1 MRCKS
6 RKYSEN
12 FHFFLCTLQL
22 IVNFAEIM
30 KLTRSTIKFSLLLVL
45 LIAVCIIALMLG
57 SQNISL
63 NTFFDGSESPAGRV
77 LWHHRL
83 PHVLG
88 ALLVGASLALSG
100 NYMQVIF
107 RNPLAGPSILGI
119 SGGAS
124 LAMAVI
130 FLTSWGTT
138 WFLQAG
144 AWALFVPAF
153 LGSMVVLSLLLSIQ
167 KRLPMASTLLVVGL
181 LFSHFTGAIESILQK
196 MAGANNVNQL
206 VVWGMGS
213 LDGITVKQ
221 LPWLIAGA
229 FIPFIPTF
237 YFLRKLN
244 AFAMGEQIAATSGV
258 DVVKLRWVFLIAVG
272 ISTATIT
279 AFCGPIAFIGLM
291 APHVA
296 RMFIRT
302 FNQLQLVLFIPFVG
316 ALLLVV
322 ADALSR
328 YYALPLNAV
337 TAAIGIPC
345 VFYIVFTPKRS
356 GVWIS

>member
-1 MRCKS
+1 MCS
-6 RKYSEN
+6 
-12 FHFFLCTLQL
+12 LQL

-30 KLTRSTIKFSLLLVL
+30 KLTHSTIKFFVLLLL
-45 LIAVCIIALMLG
+45 LIVVCLIALMLG
-57 SQNISL
+57 SQYLTLNSL
-63 NTFFDGSESPAGRV
+63 FEGSESPAGRV
-77 LWHHRL
+77 LWQHRL

-88 ALLVGASLALSG
+88 ALIVGSSLALSG

-107 RNPLAGPSILGI
+107 RNPLAGPSVLGI
-119 SGGAS
+119 TGGAS

-130 FLTSWGTT
+130 FLTSWGLN
-138 WFLQAG
+138 WFLNAG
-144 AWALFVPAF
+144 TWALFIPAF
-153 LGSMVVLSLLLSIQ
+153 AGAMLVLSLLLVIQ
-167 KRLPMASTLLVVGL
+167 RKLPMASTLLVVGL

-213 LDGITVKQ
+213 LDGITLKQ
-221 LPWLIAGA
+221 LPWLFAGA

-258 DVVKLRWVFLIAVG
+258 DVVKLRWMFLISVG

-316 ALLLVV
+316 ALLLVI

-345 VFYIVFTPKRS
+345 VFYIVFNPKRS

>member
-1 MRCKS
+1 
-6 RKYSEN
+6 
-12 FHFFLCTLQL
+12 
-22 IVNFAEIM
+22 M
-30 KLTRSTIKFSLLLVL
+30 KLTHSTIKFFILLVL
-45 LIAVCIIALMLG
+45 LIVVCIAALLMG
-57 SQNISL
+57 SKSL
-63 NTFFDGSESPAGRV
+63 SLVSLFESTESPAGRV
-77 LWHHRL
+77 LWQHRM

-88 ALLVGASLALSG
+88 AIVVGSSLAFSG

-107 RNPLAGPSILGI
+107 RNPLAGPSVLGI
-119 SGGAS
+119 TGGAS

-130 FLTSWGTT
+130 FLTSWGMN
-138 WFLQAG
+138 WFLNAG
-144 AWALFVPAF
+144 TWALFIPAF
-153 LGSMVVLSLLLSIQ
+153 AGAMLVLSLLLVIQ
-167 KRLPMASTLLVVGL
+167 RKLPMASTLLVVGL

-196 MAGANNVNQL
+196 MAGANNVNQF

-213 LDGITVKQ
+213 LDNLTLSQ
-221 LPWLIAGA
+221 LPWLFLGA
-229 FIPFIPTF
+229 FVPFIPTF

-258 DVVKLRWVFLIAVG
+258 DVVKLRWVFLISVG

-316 ALLLVV
+316 ALLLVI

-345 VFYIVFTPKRS
+345 VFYIVFNPKRS

>member
-1 MRCKS
+1 
-6 RKYSEN
+6 
-12 FHFFLCTLQL
+12 
-22 IVNFAEIM
+22 M
-30 KLTRSTIKFSLLLVL
+30 KLTHSTIKFFILLVL
-45 LIAVCIIALMLG
+45 LVVICLAALLMG
-57 SQNISL
+57 SKSISL
-63 NTFFDGSESPAGRV
+63 VSLFESAELPAGRV
-77 LWHHRL
+77 LWQHRM

-88 ALLVGASLALSG
+88 AIVVGSSLALSG

-107 RNPLAGPSILGI
+107 RNPLAGPSVLGI
-119 SGGAS
+119 TGGAS

-130 FLTSWGTT
+130 FLTSWGMN
-138 WFLQAG
+138 WFLNAG
-144 AWALFVPAF
+144 TWALFIPAF
-153 LGSMVVLSLLLSIQ
+153 AGAMLVLSLLLVIQ
-167 KRLPMASTLLVVGL
+167 RKLPMASTLLVVGL

-196 MAGANNVNQL
+196 MSGANNVNQF

-213 LDGITVKQ
+213 LDNLTLSQ
-221 LPWLIAGA
+221 LPWLFLGA
-229 FIPFIPTF
+229 FVPFIPTF

-258 DVVKLRWVFLIAVG
+258 DVVKLRWVFLISVG

-296 RMFIRT
+296 RMLVRS
-302 FNQLQLVLFIPFVG
+302 FNQQQLIYFIPLVG
-316 ALLLVV
+316 AILLVIS
-322 ADALSR
+322 DLISR
-328 YYALPLNAV
+328 LYALPLNAI

-345 VFYIVFTPKRS
+345 VFYIVFNPKRS

>member
-1 MRCKS
+1 
-6 RKYSEN
+6 
-12 FHFFLCTLQL
+12 
-22 IVNFAEIM
+22 M
-30 KLTRSTIKFSLLLVL
+30 KLTHSTIKFFILLVL
-45 LIAVCIIALMLG
+45 LVVICLAALLMG
-57 SQNISL
+57 SKSISL
-63 NTFFDGSESPAGRV
+63 VSLFESAELPAGRV
-77 LWHHRL
+77 LWQHRM

-88 ALLVGASLALSG
+88 AIVVGSSLALSG

-107 RNPLAGPSILGI
+107 RNPLAGPSVLGI
-119 SGGAS
+119 TGGAS

-130 FLTSWGTT
+130 FLTSWGMN
-138 WFLQAG
+138 WFLNAG
-144 AWALFVPAF
+144 TWALFIPAF
-153 LGSMVVLSLLLSIQ
+153 AGAMLVLSLLLVIQ
-167 KRLPMASTLLVVGL
+167 RKLPMASTLLVVGL

-196 MAGANNVNQL
+196 MSGANNVNQF

-213 LDGITVKQ
+213 LDNLTLSQ
-221 LPWLIAGA
+221 LPWLFLGA
-229 FIPFIPTF
+229 FVPFIPTF

-258 DVVKLRWVFLIAVG
+258 DVVKLRWVFLISVG

-296 RMFIRT
+296 RMLVRS
-302 FNQLQLVLFIPFVG
+302 FNQQQLIYFIPLVG
-316 ALLLVV
+316 ATLLVIS
-322 ADALSR
+322 DLISR
-328 YYALPLNAV
+328 LYALPLNAI

-345 VFYIVFTPKRS
+345 VFYIVFNPKRS

>member
-1 MRCKS
+1 
-6 RKYSEN
+6 
-12 FHFFLCTLQL
+12 
-22 IVNFAEIM
+22 
-30 KLTRSTIKFSLLLVL
+30 
-45 LIAVCIIALMLG
+45 
-57 SQNISL
+57 
-63 NTFFDGSESPAGRV
+63 
-77 LWHHRL
+77 
-83 PHVLG
+83 
-88 ALLVGASLALSG
+88 
-100 NYMQVIF
+100 
-107 RNPLAGPSILGI
+107 
-119 SGGAS
+119 
-124 LAMAVI
+124 MAVI
-130 FLTSWGTT
+130 FLTSWGLN
-138 WFLQAG
+138 WFLNAG
-144 AWALFVPAF
+144 TWALFIPAF
-153 LGSMVVLSLLLSIQ
+153 AGAMLVLSLLLVIQ
-167 KRLPMASTLLVVGL
+167 RKLPMASTLLVVGL

-196 MAGANNVNQL
+196 MAGANNVAQF

-213 LDGITVKQ
+213 LDNLTLAQ
-221 LPWLIAGA
+221 LPWLLLGA
-229 FIPFIPTF
+229 FAPFIPTF

-258 DVVKLRWVFLIAVG
+258 DVVKLRWVFLISVG

-302 FNQLQLVLFIPFVG
+302 FNQLQLVIFIPFVG
-316 ALLLVV
+316 ALLLVI

-345 VFYIVFTPKRS
+345 VFYIVFNPKRS

>member
-1 MRCKS
+1 M
-6 RKYSEN
+6 
-12 FHFFLCTLQL
+12 
-22 IVNFAEIM
+22 
-30 KLTRSTIKFSLLLVL
+30 LVV
-45 LIAVCIIALMLG
+45 VCIAALSIG
-57 SQNISL
+57 SQQVSISSL
-63 NTFFDGSESPAGRV
+63 FNSAESPAGRV
-77 LWHHRL
+77 IWQHRM
-83 PHVLG
+83 PHVIG
-88 ALLVGASLALSG
+88 AIVVGSSLALSG

-107 RNPLAGPSILGI
+107 RNPLAGPSVLGI
-119 SGGAS
+119 TGGAS

-130 FLTSWGTT
+130 FLTSWGMN
-138 WFLQAG
+138 WFLNAG
-144 AWALFVPAF
+144 TWALFIPAF
-153 LGSMVVLSLLLSIQ
+153 AGAMLVLSLLLVIQ
-167 KRLPMASTLLVVGL
+167 RKLPMASTLLVVGL

-213 LDGITVKQ
+213 LDGITLKQ
-221 LPWLIAGA
+221 LPWLFAGA

-258 DVVKLRWVFLIAVG
+258 DVVKLRWVFLISVG

-296 RMFIRT
+296 RMFVRT

-316 ALLLVV
+316 ALLLVI

-345 VFYIVFTPKRS
+345 VFYIVFNPKRS
-356 GVWIS
+356 GAWIS

>member
-1 MRCKS
+1 M
-6 RKYSEN
+6 
-12 FHFFLCTLQL
+12 LLLL
-22 IVNFAEIM
+22 IV
-30 KLTRSTIKFSLLLVL
+30 
-45 LIAVCIIALMLG
+45 VCIVALVIG
-57 SQNISL
+57 SQYLSL
-63 NTFFDGSESPAGRV
+63 NTLFEGSESPAGRV
-77 LWHHRL
+77 LWQHRL

-88 ALLVGASLALSG
+88 ALIVGSSLALSG

-107 RNPLAGPSILGI
+107 RNPLAGPSVLGI
-119 SGGAS
+119 TGGAS

-130 FLTSWGTT
+130 FLTSWGLN
-138 WFLQAG
+138 WFLNAG
-144 AWALFVPAF
+144 TWALFIPAF
-153 LGSMVVLSLLLSIQ
+153 AGAMLVLSLLLVIQ
-167 KRLPMASTLLVVGL
+167 RKLPMASTLLVVGL

-196 MAGANNVNQL
+196 MAGASNVNQF

-213 LDGITVKQ
+213 LDNLTLSQ
-221 LPWLIAGA
+221 LPWLFFGA
-229 FIPFIPTF
+229 FVPFIPTF

-258 DVVKLRWVFLIAVG
+258 DVVKLRWTFLISVG

-316 ALLLVV
+316 ALLLVI

-345 VFYIVFTPKRS
+345 VFYIVFNPKRS

>member
-1 MRCKS
+1 
-6 RKYSEN
+6 
-12 FHFFLCTLQL
+12 
-22 IVNFAEIM
+22 M
-30 KLTRSTIKFSLLLVL
+30 KLTHSTIKFFILLVL
-45 LIAVCIIALMLG
+45 LVVICLAALLMG
-57 SQNISL
+57 SKAISL
-63 NTFFDGSESPAGRV
+63 VSLFESAESPAGRV
-77 LWHHRL
+77 LWQHRM

-88 ALLVGASLALSG
+88 AIVVGSSLALSG

-107 RNPLAGPSILGI
+107 RNPLAGPSVLGI
-119 SGGAS
+119 TGGAS

-130 FLTSWGTT
+130 FLTSWGMN
-138 WFLQAG
+138 WFLNAG
-144 AWALFVPAF
+144 TWALFIPAF
-153 LGSMVVLSLLLSIQ
+153 AGAMMVLSLLLVIQ
-167 KRLPMASTLLVVGL
+167 RKLPMASTLLVVGL

-196 MAGANNVNQL
+196 MAGANNVSQF

-213 LDGITVKQ
+213 LDNLTLAQ
-221 LPWLIAGA
+221 MPWLLLGA
-229 FIPFIPTF
+229 FAPFIPTF

-258 DVVKLRWVFLIAVG
+258 DVVKLRWVFLISVG

-302 FNQLQLVLFIPFVG
+302 FNQLQLVIFIPFVG
-316 ALLLVV
+316 ALLLVI

-345 VFYIVFTPKRS
+345 VFYIVFNPKRS

>member
-1 MRCKS
+1 
-6 RKYSEN
+6 
-12 FHFFLCTLQL
+12 
-22 IVNFAEIM
+22 
-30 KLTRSTIKFSLLLVL
+30 
-45 LIAVCIIALMLG
+45 
-57 SQNISL
+57 
-63 NTFFDGSESPAGRV
+63 
-77 LWHHRL
+77 
-83 PHVLG
+83 
-88 ALLVGASLALSG
+88 
-100 NYMQVIF
+100 MQVIF
-107 RNPLAGPSILGI
+107 RNPLAGPSVLGI
-119 SGGAS
+119 TGGAS

-130 FLTSWGTT
+130 FLTSWGMN
-138 WFLQAG
+138 WFLNAG
-144 AWALFVPAF
+144 TWALFIPAF
-153 LGSMVVLSLLLSIQ
+153 AGAMLVLSLLLVIQ
-167 KRLPMASTLLVVGL
+167 RKLPMASTLLVVGL

-196 MAGANNVNQL
+196 MAGANNVNQF

-213 LDGITVKQ
+213 LDNLTLSQ
-221 LPWLIAGA
+221 LPWLFLGA
-229 FIPFIPTF
+229 FVPFIPTF

-258 DVVKLRWVFLIAVG
+258 DVVKLRWVFLISVG

-316 ALLLVV
+316 ALLLVI

-345 VFYIVFTPKRS
+345 VFYIVFNPKRS

>member
-1 MRCKS
+1 
-6 RKYSEN
+6 
-12 FHFFLCTLQL
+12 
-22 IVNFAEIM
+22 M
-30 KLTRSTIKFSLLLVL
+30 KLTHSTIKFSLLLVL
-45 LIAVCIIALMLG
+45 LVGIGVVALLIG
-57 SQNISL
+57 SQTLSL
-63 NTFFDGSESPAGRV
+63 ASMFQDAESPAGRV
-77 LWHHRL
+77 LWQHRL

-88 ALLVGASLALSG
+88 AIVVGSSLALSG

-107 RNPLAGPSILGI
+107 RNPLAGPSVLGI
-119 SGGAS
+119 TGGAS

-130 FLTSWGTT
+130 FLTSWGMN
-138 WFLQAG
+138 WFLNAG
-144 AWALFVPAF
+144 TWALFIPAF
-153 LGSMVVLSLLLSIQ
+153 AGAMLVLSLLLVIQ
-167 KRLPMASTLLVVGL
+167 RKIPMASTLLVVGL

-196 MAGANNVNQL
+196 MAGANNVNQF

-213 LDGITVKQ
+213 LDGLTLSQ
-221 LPWLIAGA
+221 LPWLLVGA
-229 FIPFIPTF
+229 FVPFLPTF

-258 DVVKLRWVFLIAVG
+258 DVVKLRWIFLIAVG

-296 RMFIRT
+296 RLFIRT

-316 ALLLVV
+316 AILLVI
-322 ADALSR
+322 ADILSR

-345 VFYIVFTPKRS
+345 VFYIVFNPKRS